1 MTTIT
6 QTQVRTNPLKVL
18 ETIVNSGEEVIFT
31 RRGAEVL
38 RIGRK
43 RRFTRADL
51 ARQCKLANEADKRD
65 PVDDFGDWP

>member
-1 MTTIT
+1 M
-6 QTQVRTNPLKVL
+6 KVL
-18 ETIVNSGEEVIFT
+18 ETIAKAVNSGEEVIFT
-31 RRGAEVL
+31 KRGTEVL

-65 PVDDFGDWP
+65 PVGDFGDWP